1 MVVANME
8 TMIKQGGSHAPVA
21 LPRYEY
27 ISGQFLTMDETS
39 IAGTIPPNTDTIYM
53 RSRGGDVWWNINVGH
68 ATGMT
73 TGGFTPENWIEA
85 IGPIVNFTSIHFYGA
100 AGAFIHISYLREV
113 W

>member
-1 MVVANME
+1 MVVANVM

-21 LPRYEY
+21 PPRYEY
-27 ISGQFLTMDETS
+27 ISGEFLTMDGSS

-68 ATGMT
+68 ANGTT
-73 TGGFTPENWIEA
+73 TGGFTPQNWIEA
-85 IGPIVNFTSIHFYGA
+85 LGPIVNFTAIHFYGVQ
-100 AGAFIHISYLREV
+100 GAFMHISYLREV